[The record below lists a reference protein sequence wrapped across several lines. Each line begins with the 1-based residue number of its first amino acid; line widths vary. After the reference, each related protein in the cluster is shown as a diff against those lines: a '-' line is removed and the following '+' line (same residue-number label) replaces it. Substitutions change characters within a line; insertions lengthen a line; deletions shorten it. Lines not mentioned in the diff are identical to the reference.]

1 MKSIGFKRSDSPL
14 ARFRSRLLPIQF
26 NRKIPVFSR
35 RNFIGVIPVSALAIS
50 GVRAAQPDQSPKSAA
65 RDGQLIAS
73 PPVVQNPRPRSFGV
87 SVAVTGLATAWVEYG
102 FSKDD
107 LRFTANASHHG
118 LIQADNQ
125 VLHVRVNHAD
135 VLPTDRPVFY
145 RVVVQPLEYISAYR
159 LERGETQATQTYA
172 LRLPAPTAKQLRVI
186 SINDTHENLQ
196 TITQLHSEIEKLDP
210 DVLIWNGDTCNDF
223 NAPKATEQILLNPA
237 NDHALS
243 WASTRPL
250 LFSNG
255 NHDVRGERAREAAR
269 SFVGC
274 PESQELPYNQA
285 LRIGPLAIITLDTGE
300 DKPDK
305 HPVFAGTAV
314 YEPYRAQQAAWLKQV
329 VTQPAVRSAPFKI
342 ATSHIPLRG
351 LKGHN
356 DGTTLNGYASYSGF
370 GAKLW
375 LPTLK
380 EAGFQAVLSGHMH
393 RDRLDDST
401 DDMPVSQFVGGGPK
415 PEQAT
420 LTIIDAKQSGRLAEL
435 DIRIVDLNGELLHRK
450 QWSS

>member
-1 MKSIGFKRSDSPL
+1 M
-14 ARFRSRLLPIQF
+14 
-26 NRKIPVFSR
+26 
-35 RNFIGVIPVSALAIS
+35 
-50 GVRAAQPDQSPKSAA
+50 
-65 RDGQLIAS
+65 
-73 PPVVQNPRPRSFGV
+73 
-87 SVAVTGLATAWVEYG
+87 
-102 FSKDD
+102 
-107 LRFTANASHHG
+107 
-118 LIQADNQ
+118 
-125 VLHVRVNHAD
+125 
-135 VLPTDRPVFY
+135 
-145 RVVVQPLEYISAYR
+145 
-159 LERGETQATQTYA
+159 ERGETQTTKTYA
-172 LRLPAPTAKQLRVI
+172 LRLPDRAAKQLRLI
-186 SINDTHENLQ
+186 SINDTHENLE
-196 TITQLHSEIEKLDP
+196 TITRLHAEIEELAP

-237 NDHALS
+237 NDLALS

-285 LRIGPLAIITLDTGE
+285 LRFGPLAIVTLDTGE
-300 DKPDK
+300 DKPDR
-305 HPVFAGTAV
+305 HPVFAGTAA
-314 YEPYRAQQAAWLKQV
+314 YEPYRQQQAAWLRQV
-329 VTQPAVRSAPFKI
+329 VMQPHIRAAPLKI

-356 DGTTLNGYASYSGF
+356 DGTTLDGYAYYSGF

-393 RDRLDDST
+393 RDRLDDAT

-420 LTIIDAKQSGRLAEL
+420 LTVIDSKQGDSRAEL
-435 DIRIVDLNGELLHRK
+435 DIRIVDLNGKLLHRK
-450 QWSS
+450 RWSS